1 MKILEFM
8 SFSPSWFLS
17 LPGILITSG
26 VVLLL
31 VALIILLSS
40 NKKDDLDT
48 SDIGKNIQE
57 QPEQFQQV
65 NTEQVAVPSVP
76 VQPEVVQTPS
86 VVVPESMPA
95 APVQQPEPVVQ
106 PVQPVVETPVA
117 QPTPQIEIFEP
128 GQSVPTVQPL
138 PNVGEVN
145 PVQATPV
152 VAPVVEPPV
161 VDIPKPVE
169 VQPAVSIYG
178 GINPMTDVVKNNVEP
193 TKPVI
198 YGGADP
204 LENTAP
210 IPKVEVPQQPEVKVV
225 EPVVHTTP
233 LFAEANQ
240 QPTAVVDPSSINV
253 QTKQASPVSNLF
265 GPTPTAPANPAPIQT
280 PVAPASSDIETL
292 DF

>member
-65 NTEQVAVPSVP
+65 NTEQVAVPSAP

-128 GQSVPTVQPL
+128 GQSVPTMQPL
-138 PNVGEVN
+138 PNVNEVP
-145 PVQATPV
+145 PVQTTPA
-152 VAPVVEPPV
+152 VAPV

-169 VQPAVSIYG
+169 AHPAVSIYG

-210 IPKVEVPQQPEVKVV
+210 IPKVEIPQQPEVKVV
-225 EPVVHTTP
+225 EPVAHTTP
-233 LFAEANQ
+233 LFAETNQ
-240 QPTAVVDPSSINV
+240 QPTAVVDPSSVNV

-265 GPTPTAPANPAPIQT
+265 GPSSTAPANPAPVQA

>member
-65 NTEQVAVPSVP
+65 NTEQVTVPSAP

-128 GQSVPTVQPL
+128 GQSVPTMQPL
-138 PNVGEVN
+138 PNVSEVP
-145 PVQATPV
+145 PVQTTPA
-152 VAPVVEPPV
+152 VAPV

-169 VQPAVSIYG
+169 AHPAVSIYG

-210 IPKVEVPQQPEVKVV
+210 IPKVEIPQQPEVKVV
-225 EPVVHTTP
+225 EPVAHTTP
-233 LFAEANQ
+233 LFAETNQ
-240 QPTAVVDPSSINV
+240 QPTAVVDPSSVNV

-265 GPTPTAPANPAPIQT
+265 GPSSTAPANPAPVQA

>member
-65 NTEQVAVPSVP
+65 NTEQVAVPSAP

-128 GQSVPTVQPL
+128 GQSVPTMQPL
-138 PNVGEVN
+138 PNVSEVP
-145 PVQATPV
+145 PVQATPA
-152 VAPVVEPPV
+152 VAPVVDV
-161 VDIPKPVE
+161 PKPVE
-169 VQPAVSIYG
+169 AHPAVSIYG

-210 IPKVEVPQQPEVKVV
+210 IPKVEIPQQPEVKVV
-225 EPVVHTTP
+225 EPVAHTTP
-233 LFAEANQ
+233 LFAETNQ
-240 QPTAVVDPSSINV
+240 QPTAVVDPSSVNV

-265 GPTPTAPANPAPIQT
+265 GPASTTPANPAPVPT